1 MNSDRDPCSQFQ
13 LARRSEP
20 LYFGGA
26 TIVVFPINEMELS
39 RIRPFANK
47 HCKFKLRSGKEVF
60 GVIWEVDNGST
71 KRLFFSSIHDYE
83 KLQHSSAPVSVIPLQ
98 PEEIVHVESIAS

>member
-1 MNSDRDPCSQFQ
+1 MKQ
-13 LARRSEP
+13 
-20 LYFGGA
+20 
-26 TIVVFPINEMELS
+26 MELS

-60 GVIWEVDNGST
+60 GVIWEVDNGNT
-71 KRLFFSSIHDYE
+71 KRLFFSSVNDYE
-83 KLQHSSAPVSVIPLQ
+83 RLQHNSTPVNVIPLQ

>member
-1 MNSDRDPCSQFQ
+1 
-13 LARRSEP
+13 
-20 LYFGGA
+20 
-26 TIVVFPINEMELS
+26 MELS
-39 RIRPFANK
+39 RIRPFTNK

-71 KRLFFSSIHDYE
+71 KRLFFSSVNDYE
-83 KLQHSSAPVSVIPLQ
+83 RLQHNSTPVNVIPLQ